1 VTTPDYQKALG
12 RKIAAERRRRGLS
25 QPELARM
32 IDRSVAWVSQVE
44 RGVRRVDRMSVLEAL
59 AAALDVP
66 LAELAAEAPVVAAVT
81 EESPGVGELRLVLS
95 GAYALRAMMDG
106 HRAPALGTL
115 RTRSR
120 RAWDL
125 AHAGRY
131 ADLADLLRGLV
142 PDLETAARAVPQDRR
157 AEVFE
162 LMAATYQACSAAL
175 AKLGEP
181 EAAWIAADRAMAAA
195 ERAGNPLLV
204 AAGAFRLVFVFISAR
219 HHDQA
224 EETARTAAEALWTI
238 ADGGDPQAMSLW
250 GGLTLQR
257 AVIAARINDP
267 DTAYDRLER
276 AKQMAGRL
284 GEGRNDFNTE
294 FGPANV
300 GLQEVA
306 IAVDLGDAGRALRA
320 AAAVETS
327 GLSAERQARLLIEMA
342 RAHAQRRQS
351 DEAVSTLLR
360 AEQITPELVRGHIV
374 VRQLVAD
381 LLTMQDPP
389 GAELR
394 DLSRRLTARPE
405 TGT

>member
-1 VTTPDYQKALG
+1 
-12 RKIAAERRRRGLS
+12 
-25 QPELARM
+25 M

-59 AAALDVP
+59 AAALEVP

-81 EESPGVGELRLVLS
+81 EEPPGASGLRLVLS
-95 GAYALRAMMDG
+95 GAYALRAMLDG
-106 HRAPALGTL
+106 HHAPAVSTL
-115 RTRSR
+115 RTGTRK
-120 RAWDL
+120 AWDL

-131 ADLADLLRGLV
+131 TDLADLLRGLV
-142 PDLETAARAVPQDRR
+142 PGLETAARTVREAGRV
-157 AEVFE
+157 EVFE

-219 HHDQA
+219 HYDQA
-224 EETARTAAEALWTI
+224 EETARTAAEALQPM
-238 ADGGDPQAMSLW
+238 ANGGDPQAMSLW

-257 AVIAARINDP
+257 AVVAARIGDP
-267 DTAYDRLER
+267 DTAYDQLER

-284 GEGRNDFNTE
+284 GEGRNDYNTE
-294 FGPANV
+294 FGLANV

-320 AAAVETS
+320 AAAVDTT

-342 RAHAQRRQS
+342 RAHAQRRQA

-360 AEQITPELVRGHIV
+360 AEQITPELVRGHV
-374 VRQLVAD
+374 LVRQLVAD
-381 LLTMQDPP
+381 LLTMQNPP
-389 GAELR
+389 SAELH
-394 DLSRRLTARPE
+394 DLARRLTAK
-405 TGT
+405 TVIGT

>member
-1 VTTPDYQKALG
+1 MTTPNYQKALG

-44 RGVRRVDRMSVLEAL
+44 RGVRKVDRMSVLEAL

-66 LAELAAEAPVVAAVT
+66 LAELAAEAPIVAAVT
-81 EESPGVGELRLVLS
+81 EESPGASGLRLVLS

-106 HRAPALGTL
+106 HRAPAVSTL

-120 RAWDL
+120 KAWDL

-131 ADLADLLRGLV
+131 ADLAYLLGGLV
-142 PDLETAARAVPQDRR
+142 PDLETAARAVKDRR

-162 LMAATYQACSAAL
+162 LMAVTYQACSAAL

-219 HHDQA
+219 HYDQA
-224 EETARTAAEALWTI
+224 EETARTAAEALQRL
-238 ADGGDPQAMSLW
+238 ADQGDSQAMSLW

-257 AVIAARINDP
+257 AVVAARINDP
-267 DTAYDRLER
+267 DTAYGQLEQ

-320 AAAVETS
+320 AAAVDTS

-342 RAHAQRRQS
+342 RAHAQRRQA

-360 AEQITPELVRGHIV
+360 AEQITPELVRGHIL
-374 VRQLVAD
+374 VRQLVTD

-394 DLSRRLTARPE
+394 DLARRLTAKPE

>member
-1 VTTPDYQKALG
+1 VTTPNYQKALG

-32 IDRSVAWVSQVE
+32 VDRSVAWVSQVE
-44 RGVRRVDRMSVLEAL
+44 RGVRKVDRMSVLEAL
-59 AAALDVP
+59 ASALDVP

-81 EESPGVGELRLVLS
+81 EETPGASGLRLVLS
-95 GAYALRAMMDG
+95 GAYALRAMLDG
-106 HRAPALGTL
+106 RRSPAVGTL
-115 RTRSR
+115 RGKARK
-120 RAWDL
+120 AWEL
-125 AHAGRY
+125 THAGRY
-131 ADLADLLRGLV
+131 TELAELLRGLV
-142 PDLETAARAVPQDRR
+142 PDLETAARATAEDQR

-195 ERAGNPLLV
+195 
-204 AAGAFRLVFVFISAR
+204 GAFRLVFVFISAR
-219 HHDQA
+219 HYDQA
-224 EETARTAAEALWTI
+224 EETARTAAEALWPL

-267 DTAYDRLER
+267 DTAYDQLER
-276 AKQMAGRL
+276 AKQIAGRL
-284 GEGRNDFNTE
+284 GEGRNDYNTE

-320 AAAVETS
+320 SYAVDTS
-327 GLSAERQARLLIEMA
+327 GLSAERRARLLIEVA
-342 RAHAQRRQS
+342 RAHAQRRQA
-351 DEAVSTLLR
+351 DEAVTALLR
-360 AEQITPELVRGHIV
+360 AEQITPELVRGHV
-374 VRQLVAD
+374 LVRQLVSD

-389 GAELR
+389 AAELR
-394 DLSRRLTARPE
+394 DLARRLTAKLD
-405 TGT
+405 

>member
-1 VTTPDYQKALG
+1 MTTPDYQKALG

-32 IDRSVAWVSQVE
+32 VDRSVAWVSQVE
-44 RGVRRVDRMSVLEAL
+44 RGARKVDRMSVLEAL
-59 AAALDVP
+59 AVALEVP
-66 LAELAAEAPVVAAVT
+66 LAELAAEAPIVAAVT
-81 EESPGVGELRLVLS
+81 EESPGASGLRLVLS
-95 GAYALRAMMDG
+95 AAYALRAMLDG
-106 HRAPALGTL
+106 RRAPAVSTL
-115 RTRSR
+115 RTRSGK
-120 RAWDL
+120 AWDL

-131 ADLADLLRGLV
+131 TELADLLRGLV
-142 PDLETAARAVPQDRR
+142 PDLEIAARAVPEAQR

-162 LMAATYQACSAAL
+162 LMAATYQACSAAV

-219 HHDQA
+219 HYDQA
-224 EETARTAAEALWTI
+224 EETARTAAEALQRT
-238 ADGGDPQAMSLW
+238 ADQGDPQAMSLW

-257 AVIAARINDP
+257 AVVAARIGDP
-267 DTAYDRLER
+267 DTAYDQLER
-276 AKQMAGRL
+276 AKQMAERL
-284 GEGRNDFNTE
+284 GEGRNDYNTE

-320 AAAVETS
+320 AAAVDAT

-342 RAHAQRRQS
+342 RAHAQRRQADQAIS
-351 DEAVSTLLR
+351 ALLR
-360 AEQITPELVRGHIV
+360 AEEITPELVRGHV
-374 VRQLVAD
+374 MVRQLVTD

-389 GAELR
+389 AAELR
-394 DLSRRLTARPE
+394 DLARRLTARPE
-405 TGT
+405 IGT

>member
-32 IDRSVAWVSQVE
+32 LDRSVAWVSQVE
-44 RGVRRVDRMSVLEAL
+44 RGVRKVDRMSVLEAL
-59 AAALDVP
+59 AAALEIP
-66 LAELAAEAPVVAAVT
+66 LAELAAEAPVVAAIT
-81 EESPGVGELRLVLS
+81 EEPPGMGELRLVLS
-95 GAYALRAMMDG
+95 GAYALRAMLDG
-106 HRAPALGTL
+106 QRAPAVGTL
-115 RTRSR
+115 RARSR
-120 RAWDL
+120 KAWDL

-131 ADLADLLRGLV
+131 ADLAELLRGLV
-142 PDLETAARAVPQDRR
+142 PDLETAARTVPQDRR
-157 AEVFE
+157 SEVFE

-195 ERAGNPLLV
+195 ERAGNPMLV

-219 HHDQA
+219 HYDQA
-224 EETARTAAEALWTI
+224 EETARTATEALWPV

-257 AVIAARINDP
+257 AVVAARINDP
-267 DTAYDRLER
+267 DTAYDQLER
-276 AKQMAGRL
+276 AKEIARRL
-284 GEGRNDFNTE
+284 GEGRNDYNTE

-320 AAAVETS
+320 AASVDTS
-327 GLSAERQARLLIEMA
+327 GLSAERRARLLIEIA
-342 RAHAQRRQS
+342 RAHAQRRQA
-351 DEAVSTLLR
+351 DEAVTALLR
-360 AEQITPELVRGHIV
+360 AEQITPELVRGHPLV
-374 VRQLVAD
+374 HQLVAD

-389 GAELR
+389 DAELR
-394 DLSRRLTARPE
+394 ELARRLTVKNE
-405 TGT
+405 TDT